1 MLIIVAHMSSVNTMF
16 GKSDTPVKF
25 YHRGKRISVDTA
37 FGMYRNA
44 CQFGSNYVL
53 TVSGLPIT
61 NKVDKL
67 TKVLEKRLA
76 PGTVAVGR
84 NGSMSNGRAQVTFV
98 VPAAAARAQK
108 KFDGFRL
115 DKKHQLVVSGPNVPT
130 NRNLPNNAL
139 FQRLQGRIAQ
149 LAARPQRSDLLAQI
163 RKGKQKQPDL
173 SHYDFDDYYDI
184 GDSVKFDRYDFGL

>member
-1 MLIIVAHMSSVNTMF
+1 MLSLNTMF
-16 GKSDTPVKF
+16 GKRSNKPVKF
-25 YHRGKRISVDTA
+25 YHRGKRISVVTA
-37 FGMYRNA
+37 FGLYQKA
-44 CQFGSNYVL
+44 FQFGSNSTI

-61 NKVDKL
+61 DKVDRL

-76 PGTVAVGR
+76 PGTVTVGR
-84 NGSMSNGRAQVTFV
+84 NGSMSNGRAQVSFV
-98 VPAAAARAQK
+98 GPAAAARAQK

-115 DKKHQLVVSGPNVPT
+115 DKKHQLVVSGPSVPT

-149 LAARPQRSDLLAQI
+149 LAARPQRPDLLAQI

-173 SHYDFDDYYDI
+173 SHYEFDDYYDT
-184 GDSVKFDRYDFGL
+184 GAVDDFDIYDYGL